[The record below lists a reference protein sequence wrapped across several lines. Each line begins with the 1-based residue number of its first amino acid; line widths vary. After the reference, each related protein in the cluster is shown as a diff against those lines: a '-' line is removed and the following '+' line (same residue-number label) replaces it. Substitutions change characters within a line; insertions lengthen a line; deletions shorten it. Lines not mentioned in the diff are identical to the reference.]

1 MLAGELAKLTHTY
14 FVLGL
19 HDVALFFMPNSTYYP
34 ALKNLSSADLLSSIQ
49 NVLVYALLE
58 LVSLIVFVIVL
69 KHAVGFSPLQQLA
82 FVLETQAE
90 KLQNKL
96 TVTFLYAMQISF
108 LHLGKGCL
116 S

>member
-1 MLAGELAKLTHTY
+1 M
-14 FVLGL
+14 
-19 HDVALFFMPNSTYYP
+19 
-34 ALKNLSSADLLSSIQ
+34 
-49 NVLVYALLE
+49 LVYALLE